1 MHKMR
6 SKFENGKKIRFASTL
21 KKVEL
26 YSSCL
31 QLYLTIRNEKE
42 FRSYIQSFCS
52 DDTIQIILD
61 QIHNQLRTF
70 ATIAIVEEEVDRV
83 KAGVDQGL
91 KKEVHQRESDVT
103 IRSTRDQKFEQ
114 VQEEAKIIYEKAQ
127 PFLNEKDRCFA
138 QIYFA
143 SSSNKELIK
152 NVQEQMGVQA
162 QSVAI
167 MKSLFLKELKE
178 CNTDYKAW
186 TEKKQMRKVKAKKEF
201 KQIQQEMKPT
211 YEKVQ
216 LLLSPKEREFAQIY
230 FQSESNSDMLDVVT
244 SQMGIQKQSA
254 YALKA
259 NFLKKLKLYKSQY
272 DDARVNI
279 EIERKEESQKQEQF
293 IELGEAL
300 RENYVGMKSLLTS
313 KEREF
318 IDIYLMSA
326 SNEELMKKVHEQM
339 NLSLQ
344 SAYRMKYKILK
355 EVRECKENYVAWVEK
370 RSATNPWKK
379 FQKRTGEFYEKGRPY
394 LTDRELELIDL
405 ILSSDTNDE
414 FVQKCVDKYHVAPSQ
429 ILDMKTNFRVGMHQ
443 FQTDYQAWVEKKN
456 KEKQKIKA
464 PLKSRNSES
473 FFQTREQLRPVYEK
487 IKMLLSPREREF
499 AEIYFASNTY
509 EELITKTV
517 EQMHIAQQSIYGM
530 KSRLLKDL
538 KGCMNDYDAWVKRRQ
553 FRSKRDIQKDMED
566 FESVKTKVE
575 YENLYY
581 IYQPYIPL
589 EYQKAYEMW
598 LENKTESVP
607 EMCRIVIDYV
617 LRCDRA
623 VESKKGLPNFSK
635 VVELHK
641 KASMPKKD
649 TTMDFLHSISREEI
663 MVLLSQ
669 LQSIPNLPKYQRLYE
684 FYGIDTTRHSVEQ
697 IHEKYPELS
706 IVSIKNELKQTVISI
721 QKKASESL
729 KEDKM
734 WVRERQ
740 TLLPKFTFA
749 SFELGRLEA
758 ICVNYYYGFT
768 VAPMTISEIAEKVHF
783 KEWKVEKFIQSAEL
797 ILKQSKVAKNPAIL
811 ASVEKI
817 SNVNEDN
824 ISQLQ
829 DKDFRALRL
838 MVQQALTTD
847 EMKLNFVQEKILNL
861 FFGFPNKPIK
871 SSREIAELC
880 GCTEQ
885 DARTYLIETIRYV
898 LNYISKEDFETKF
911 EGKKVVKQLSSIF
924 NK

>member
-1 MHKMR
+1 MR

-31 QLYLTIRNEKE
+31 QLYLKIRNEKE

-293 IELGEAL
+293 LELGEVL

-729 KEDKM
+729 KEDKI